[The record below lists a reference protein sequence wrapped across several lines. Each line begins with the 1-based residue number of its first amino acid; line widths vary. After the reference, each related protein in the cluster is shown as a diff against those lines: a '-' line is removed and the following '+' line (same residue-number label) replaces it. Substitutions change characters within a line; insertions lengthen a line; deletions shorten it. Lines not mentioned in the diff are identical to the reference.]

1 MNRIILILMLCL
13 TSTNGN
19 SEDNKYQKT
28 MLKTLS
34 LMDQAAGN
42 EDYLDCANTFER
54 IAEAEKDRWIPYY
67 YSSHCCILM
76 SYSEA
81 DGTKKD
87 LILDRAQLML
97 DKATLIAPEESEIH
111 VLQAF
116 LYPGRILVDPV
127 ARGMVYMEKS
137 FQSLGKA
144 MTLNPKN
151 PRSYFLLGINKL
163 NMPSSMGGGAEV
175 ARPLFLEAE
184 EKFKSFQSEDPLWPK
199 WGEDVNSSELAKL
212 GL

>member
-19 SEDNKYQKT
+19 SQGNKYQET

-111 VLQAF
+111 VLQA
-116 LYPGRILVDPV
+116 
-127 ARGMVYMEKS
+127 E
-137 FQSLGKA
+137 
-144 MTLNPKN
+144 
-151 PRSYFLLGINKL
+151 
-163 NMPSSMGGGAEV
+163 
-175 ARPLFLEAE
+175 
-184 EKFKSFQSEDPLWPK
+184 
-199 WGEDVNSSELAKL
+199 
-212 GL
+212 

>member
-1 MNRIILILMLCL
+1 
-13 TSTNGN
+13 
-19 SEDNKYQKT
+19 
-28 MLKTLS
+28 
-34 LMDQAAGN
+34 
-42 EDYLDCANTFER
+42 
-54 IAEAEKDRWIPYY
+54 
-67 YSSHCCILM
+67 
-76 SYSEA
+76 
-81 DGTKKD
+81 
-87 LILDRAQLML
+87 
-97 DKATLIAPEESEIH
+97 
-111 VLQAF
+111 
-116 LYPGRILVDPV
+116 
-127 ARGMVYMEKS
+127 MVYMEKS

>member
-1 MNRIILILMLCL
+1 MLCL

-19 SEDNKYQKT
+19 SQGNKYQET

-67 YSSHCCILM
+67 YGSHCCILI

-87 LILDRAQLML
+87 LILDRAQLLL
-97 DKATLIAPEESEIH
+97 DKATLLAPEESEIH

-116 LYPGRILVDPV
+116 LYPGRRD
-127 ARGMVYMEKS
+127 S
-137 FQSLGKA
+137 
-144 MTLNPKN
+144 N
-151 PRSYFLLGINKL
+151 FLRV
-163 NMPSSMGGGAEV
+163 SSRESKESPPA
-175 ARPLFLEAE
+175 ALT
-184 EKFKSFQSEDPLWPK
+184 
-199 WGEDVNSSELAKL
+199 
-212 GL
+212 